1 MNRVPIL
8 DKFRRPLRDLRV
20 SVTDRCNFRCPYCMP
35 AEIYGE
41 RYQFLPRNDL
51 LSFEE
56 ITRIVNV
63 TVGLGVKKV
72 RITGGEPL
80 VRQDVEKLVSMIS
93 RINGVEDL
101 AMTTN
106 AYLLSGMAQTL
117 KDAGLHRITVSMDSV
132 DDDVFQRMNG
142 RGFGTAKVMNG
153 IDSAKRA
160 GFNPIKINA
169 VVQKGINDHTLVDL
183 AKWCRDNGHIPRFI
197 EYMDVGTL
205 NEWKLDE
212 VLPANEI
219 VRIIGE
225 ELPVK
230 QLDPAYVGEVARRY
244 RYLDD
249 KGEFGVISSVT
260 QPFCGD
266 CTRLRLSP
274 EGRIVTCLFAETGTD
289 LREPMRNGATDEQ
302 VSDIIQGTW
311 RVRKDRYSEERA
323 TMNEPRSKVEMYH
336 IGG

>member
-1 MNRVPIL
+1 MNTVPIL

-51 LSFEE
+51 LTFEE
-56 ITRIVNV
+56 ITRIVNI

-183 AKWCRDNGHIPRFI
+183 ATWCRDNGHIPRFI

-212 VLPANEI
+212 VLPASEI

-225 ELPVK
+225 ELPVE

-311 RVRKDRYSEERA
+311 RVREDRYSEERT